1 MDKVFINNTLL
12 FYYLRHSFRRT
23 STTNLANTGANLNR
37 IKQLGNWK
45 DPKTAE
51 RYVDRYG
58 IKYKS
63 ETADMITASLTGL
76 STRVIIFGTI
86 LQIFDALHK
95 YSCLCRSVNRT
106 PMSMKNQN
114 SFLHSEANLTS
125 KLSLTNT
132 AEVERTDSNI
142 PISKKMK
149 TTGMECADQVVFN
162 APHPV
167 LIIPSD
173 NQEEKFDDIMIEE
186 FLQPIRPYHLQPQI
200 LVLQMGRHQLSNL
213 MTA

>member
-1 MDKVFINNTLL
+1 MHYINT
-12 FYYLRHSFRRT
+12 HVCVDQ
-23 STTNLANTGANLNR
+23 ST
-37 IKQLGNWK
+37 
-45 DPKTAE
+45 
-51 RYVDRYG
+51 
-58 IKYKS
+58 
-63 ETADMITASLTGL
+63 
-76 STRVIIFGTI
+76 
-86 LQIFDALHK
+86 
-95 YSCLCRSVNRT
+95 RT

-186 FLQPIRPYHLQPQI
+186 FLQPIVPSSPSTSNIGVTNGPSSVIQFDDSIIQEFSKPLNPQSVI
-200 LVLQMGRHQLSNL
+200 SQVFKDSTFHNC
-213 MTA
+213 TIHITIPNK